1 MKTQQT
7 KRKFYNKWL
16 YKVTL
21 NIKGVTQFRTKN
33 LWEIQEFST
42 NQKLVKLACTL
53 DQCPE
58 SDRAIRVERS
68 QVDVYTNDQV
78 FFETVVNKFDD
89 CLVHC
94 FAPVSGSE
102 DFLDQKKTIISTKLP
117 HNKYKYKVFLQ
128 PHKVTSTD
136 EKIRWINWLD
146 TQSDRVLI
154 SKSVKDWFISTKWNW
169 DRRYL
174 YVEDEQTL
182 LVLKMKNPEALGS
195 IYSYA
200 VLDK

>member
-1 MKTQQT
+1 
-7 KRKFYNKWL
+7 
-16 YKVTL
+16 
-21 NIKGVTQFRTKN
+21 
-33 LWEIQEFST
+33 
-42 NQKLVKLACTL
+42 
-53 DQCPE
+53 
-58 SDRAIRVERS
+58 
-68 QVDVYTNDQV
+68 VYTNDQI

-94 FAPVSGSE
+94 FAPVAGSE
-102 DFLDQKKTIISTKLP
+102 DFLDQKKAIISTKLP

-128 PHKVTSTD
+128 PHKVTSVD

-146 TQSDRVLI
+146 TQADRVLI

-195 IYSYA
+195 IYSYT

>member
-1 MKTQQT
+1 
-7 KRKFYNKWL
+7 
-16 YKVTL
+16 
-21 NIKGVTQFRTKN
+21 
-33 LWEIQEFST
+33 
-42 NQKLVKLACTL
+42 
-53 DQCPE
+53 
-58 SDRAIRVERS
+58 
-68 QVDVYTNDQV
+68 
-78 FFETVVNKFDD
+78 
-89 CLVHC
+89 
-94 FAPVSGSE
+94 VSGSE

-146 TQSDRVLI
+146 TQADRVLI